1 MRSTRPGVWLL
12 NVQSVS
18 SIIANP
24 TTTPIL
30 TSPARTSPPNPA
42 FTMAAPAKPPMSA
55 CDELVGSPQYQVM
68 RSQTIAPMSPARITH
83 WSTTLVSTTPL
94 PTVRATPT
102 PKPKAATKLKN
113 AAHTTAWSGVSTRV
127 ETTVAIELAAS
138 WKPLMKSKTSA
149 TKMMKTTAVSTE
161 GRAIGSRH
169 LEDDPL
175 DDVRHVLAAV
185 GDGLHRLVDLL
196 PLDHL
201 DGVALLLEHRGEGLA
216 QQGVGAVLQAVHL
229 HRVLVEARV
238 HRAQAPDAAVHRRD
252 LGHDHVGHRPA
263 RRGRLFNPVDDEAL
277 GGRLEEVEHVVE
289 AGREVVDVLAVDRR
303 DEGRV
308 EPPDDLVGDLVARV
322 FDFLDGVGLGPGVG
336 EGVDQLVEEAGGPND
351 VLGLLLEVIKEP
363 HFPRDQVG
371 QAEHGFIAQC
381 IMPSAAR
388 AQEAGGARGARAPR
402 APR

>member
-1 MRSTRPGVWLL
+1 MK
-12 NVQSVS
+12 
-18 SIIANP
+18 
-24 TTTPIL
+24 TPIL
-30 TSPARTSPPNPA
+30 TSPPTTSRATPALTTRPPA
-42 FTMAAPAKPPMSA
+42 TPPMSA
-55 CDELVGSPQYQVM
+55 WEELLGSPQYHVM
-68 RSQTIAPMSPARITH
+68 RFQTMAPRSPARITH

-94 PTVRATPT
+94 PTVVATWT
-102 PKPKAATKLKN
+102 PKPNAATKLKN

-216 QQGVGAVLQAVHL
+216 QQGVGAVLKAVHL

-252 LGHDHVGHRPA
+252 LGRDHVGHRPA
-263 RRGRLFNPVDDEAL
+263 RRGRLLDPVADEPL
-277 GGRLEEVEHVVE
+277 GGGLEVVQHVVD
-289 AGREVVDVLAVDRR
+289 AGREVVDVLAVERR

-308 EPPDDLVGDLVARV
+308 QPFDDLVGDLVARV
-322 FDFLDGVGLGPGVG
+322 LDLFDRVRLGPGVG
-336 EGVDQLVEEAGGPND
+336 EGVDQLLEEAGSLDD
-351 VLGLLLEVIKEP
+351 VPGLLLEVVEEP
-363 HFPRDQVG
+363 DFFRDQV
-371 QAEHGFIAQC
+371 EHGTTANFTTPC
-381 IMPSAAR
+381 
-388 AQEAGGARGARAPR
+388 GARGRAVRGARAGRRSRAPR
-402 APR
+402 APP

>member
-1 MRSTRPGVWLL
+1 MK
-12 NVQSVS
+12 
-18 SIIANP
+18 
-24 TTTPIL
+24 TPIL
-30 TSPARTSPPNPA
+30 TSPPTTSAPTPA
-42 FTMAAPAKPPMSA
+42 LTTPAPAKPPMSA
-55 CDELVGSPQYQVM
+55 WEELLGSPQYHVM
-68 RSQTIAPMSPARITH
+68 RFQTMAPRSPARITH

-94 PTVRATPT
+94 PTVVATWT
-102 PKPKAATKLKN
+102 PKPNAATKLKN

-216 QQGVGAVLQAVHL
+216 QQGVGAVLKAVHL

-238 HRAQAPDAAVHRRD
+238 HRAQAPEAAVHRRD
-252 LGHDHVGHRPA
+252 LGHDHLGHRPA
-263 RRGRLFNPVDDEAL
+263 RRSRFFDPVDDEAL
-277 GGRLEEVEHVVE
+277 GGGLEEVEHVVE

-322 FDFLDGVGLGPGVG
+322 FDFLDGVSLGPGVG
-336 EGVDQLVEEAGGPND
+336 ESVDHLVEEAGGPND
-351 VLGLLLEVIKEP
+351 VLGLLLEGIEEP
-363 HFPRDQVG
+363 DFPRDQVG
-371 QAEHGFIAQC
+371 QAEHGIIAKC
-381 IMPSAAR
+381 STPSRESSPGPQRQPPGGRPQPAPH
-388 AQEAGGARGARAPR
+388 AGPR
-402 APR
+402 SSR